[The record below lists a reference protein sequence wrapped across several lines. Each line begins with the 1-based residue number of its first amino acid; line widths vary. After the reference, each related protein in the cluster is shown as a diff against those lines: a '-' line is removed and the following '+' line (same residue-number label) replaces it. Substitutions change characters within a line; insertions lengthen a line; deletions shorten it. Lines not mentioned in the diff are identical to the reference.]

1 MTNEQKPTRS
11 ISIFSAWRD
20 RLNLRDGVDKGVALE
35 LIGVDRVDCAIEG
48 SIDVFCDR
56 RRRPRRLRLYAR
68 VLFFDPS
75 TREFG
80 AAIPCEQ
87 GETRREKQQRAD
99 FSRALRS
106 CEDGAVR
113 SEAKRETI
121 DEYCGKRS
129 KVSDYARDEN
139 DTL

>member
-1 MTNEQKPTRS
+1 
-11 ISIFSAWRD
+11 
-20 RLNLRDGVDKGVALE
+20 
-35 LIGVDRVDCAIEG
+35 
-48 SIDVFCDR
+48 
-56 RRRPRRLRLYAR
+56 RLRLYAR

-87 GETRREKQQRAD
+87 GQTRREKQQRAD

-113 SEAKRETI
+113 SEAKRETN
-121 DEYCGKRS
+121 DEYWGKRS
-129 KVSDYARDEN
+129 EVSDYARDEN